1 MANRNIAKSVKCS
14 FCGKPQEMVKR
25 IVAGPNA
32 YICDECIAICNNI
45 IEDENYD
52 EETGYEDLKSEDIPT
67 PAEIKQILDEY
78 VIGQDDAKK
87 TLSVAVY
94 NHYKRINNRTL
105 CNNELVVVMKGFIYD
120 RLNYCVVLNKGCL

>member
-1 MANRNIAKSVKCS
+1 MSNKNITKSVKCS

-52 EETGYEDLKSEDIPT
+52 EETGYEDLIDFFT
-67 PAEIKQILDEY
+67 RRQI
-78 VIGQDDAKK
+78 IGG
-87 TLSVAVY
+87 
-94 NHYKRINNRTL
+94 NRQ
-105 CNNELVVVMKGFIYD
+105 
-120 RLNYCVVLNKGCL
+120 

>member
-1 MANRNIAKSVKCS
+1 MFILWKTTRN
-14 FCGKPQEMVKR
+14 GKR

-87 TLSVAVY
+87 
-94 NHYKRINNRTL
+94 HYLLQYIIIIK
-105 CNNELVVVMKGFIYD
+105 E
-120 RLNYCVVLNKGCL
+120 